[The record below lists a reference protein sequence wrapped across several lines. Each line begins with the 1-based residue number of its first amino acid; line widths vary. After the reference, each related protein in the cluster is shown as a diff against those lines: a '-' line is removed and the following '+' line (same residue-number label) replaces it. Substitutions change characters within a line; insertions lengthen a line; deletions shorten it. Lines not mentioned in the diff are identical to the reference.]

1 METQHALMSND
12 VRVRG
17 LVIVVDD
24 DEPTCHLLADC
35 VRLLGFDVEIAT
47 SAMQALA
54 MMRERPFNVAFC
66 DIVMPGYDGVW
77 LINRIRRENPALQSD
92 ANLLF
97 HDTDNAAVIC
107 YSKATSD
114 LSDIVIVL
122 CNLDPFHKHTGWIDL
137 DLASLGL
144 DARRAFQAHD
154 LLSDGRFLWRGARNY
169 FELTPESLPA
179 HIMKVRKLVRTER
192 DFDYYF

>member
-77 LINRIRRENPALQSD
+77 LINRIRREFPRTAVVIATGMAKIDPAL
-92 ANLLF
+92 AMAPCV
-97 HDTDNAAVIC
+97 AAHVV
-107 YSKATSD
+107 K
-114 LSDIVIVL
+114 
-122 CNLDPFHKHTGWIDL
+122 PF
-137 DLASLGL
+137 
-144 DARRAFQAHD
+144 
-154 LLSDGRFLWRGARNY
+154 
-169 FELTPESLPA
+169 
-179 HIMKVRKLVRTER
+179 
-192 DFDYYF
+192 DFDDIAEAMGNAVAVTGESS